1 MKIII
6 IEDPSLEGLHEKI
19 SRITIDNIRSR
30 KFGSIFSPDGD
41 VIDVFESAI
50 GKKYILRV
58 ADDQTD
64 IGKLLVSP
72 QIKEI
77 FYKDKDSI
85 EV

>member
-1 MKIII
+1 M
-6 IEDPSLEGLHEKI
+6 
-19 SRITIDNIRSR
+19 
-30 KFGSIFSPDGD
+30 
-41 VIDVFESAI
+41 DVFESAI
-50 GKKYILRV
+50 GKKYILTV

-72 QIKEI
+72 QVKEI